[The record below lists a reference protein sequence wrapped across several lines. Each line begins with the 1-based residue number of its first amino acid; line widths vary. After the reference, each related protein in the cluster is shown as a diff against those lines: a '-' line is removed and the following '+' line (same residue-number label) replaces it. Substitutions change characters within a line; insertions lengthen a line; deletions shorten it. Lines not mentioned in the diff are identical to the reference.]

1 MTKTTWQEKLNN
13 PSAKLPKIVVIKGK
27 MAGRFGTKAGDRM
40 VIAHPKEVDAIIKQ
54 VKKGKLI
61 TQGVIRDELAKKHQ
75 VNSTCP
81 LTTGIFCRIA
91 AEAAEE
97 DRQAGI
103 KLITPYWRVLKDDG
117 SLNEKFPGGTKAQ
130 AAKLKQEGF
139 RVEKSG
145 KSKLRVKDFERF
157 LVK

>member
-1 MTKTTWQEKLNN
+1 MSKKTTWKEKLNN
-13 PSAKLPKIVVIKGK
+13 PSAKLPKIVTIKGK

-40 VIAHPKEVDAIIKQ
+40 VIAHPKDINAIIKK
-54 VKKGKLI
+54 VIKGRLLTQSGIREKLC
-61 TQGVIRDELAKKHQ
+61 QKYRVDCA
-75 VNSTCP
+75 CP

-97 DRQAGI
+97 DRQAGV

-117 SLNEKFPGGTKAQ
+117 SLNEKFPGGPKVQ

-139 RVEKSG
+139 KVEKSG

-157 LVK
+157 L